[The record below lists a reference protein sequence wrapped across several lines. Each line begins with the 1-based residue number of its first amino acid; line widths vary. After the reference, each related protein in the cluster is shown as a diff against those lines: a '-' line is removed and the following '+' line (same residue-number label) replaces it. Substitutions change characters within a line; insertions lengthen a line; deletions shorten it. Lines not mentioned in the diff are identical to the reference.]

1 MLALVK
7 PDPQSAETNTPAVD
21 ADLMVRI
28 AAGDRAAYGVLVT
41 RYLHKLLT
49 VAERVVRRR
58 AEAEEIVQ
66 EVFLKLWTRAGEWKA
81 ERGAVSTWLYR
92 ITLNQALDNA
102 RKRRMVALP
111 EDYDAPDPTPMA
123 SEQLLAAEKRHILN
137 KEMDKLP
144 ARQREA
150 LVLSYHGEVSDAE
163 AAATMKISVKAYE
176 SLLVRGRKTLRERL
190 KIGGWNEA

>member
-1 MLALVK
+1 MLAVVNPHTADL
-7 PDPQSAETNTPAVD
+7 SAPAAD
-21 ADLMVRI
+21 ADLMVRV

-66 EVFLKLWTRAGEWKA
+66 EVFIKVWMKAGEWKA

-92 ITLNQALDNA
+92 IALNQALDSA
-102 RKRRMVALP
+102 RKRRYQPLP
-111 EDYDAPDPTPMA
+111 EDYDPPDLTPSAP
-123 SEQLLAAEKRHILN
+123 EQLIAAEKRQILN
-137 KEMDKLP
+137 KEMEKLP
-144 ARQREA
+144 ERQRAA

-163 AAATMKISVKAYE
+163 AAVTMGVSVKAYE

-190 KIGGWNEA
+190 SAGGWHEA